1 MANLN
6 YSEYYWLGFLLYS
19 ITVIGIGFFV
29 WFKEKKSGHDT
40 DNQTY
45 WAASKNLSGWS
56 VGLSISASMMSISWS
71 CVYGVQLFYWYGIGA
86 SWLLINPWLV
96 TMLGFYIF
104 TPLFR
109 KLNAFSQ
116 PELLEK
122 KFGVKARQFLSPA
135 LVLVFI
141 TWTGAEIFA
150 AGNIIAPFLKIPV
163 PVTLLL
169 ISIVVAVYSFTG
181 GFEAVI
187 STDKIQFAL
196 VALFITIIGFLGI
209 KAVGSEINPFLLLKD
224 IVLPPKSQN
233 NSMFF
238 SPGIGLILMTFI
250 AYLPGW
256 LIETDVWVRLQAGR
270 TDKHARKGILL
281 AGMNSFIF
289 VGIIPLFIGLSALY
303 LYPAVDGAIPARLQ
317 DGALIFTVLMQ
328 DYAPV
333 WLSVILSVGLIA
345 AAMSTIDT
353 CGNIV
358 ALSISYDLL
367 EPVLKNKLSSEQ
379 LNKLAR
385 WMSVLAILISF
396 FYALFT
402 ESLWDIFYLSS
413 GILTTTVFIP
423 VISTFIPGTQRMQV
437 YLSILFGFFGTLI
450 SYFVLKDVAIL
461 FNTGLEYIIVGLIF
475 SLLGFLIGR
484 IKVFQTSKE

>member
-1 MANLN
+1 MEIDNSLF
-6 YSEYYWLGFLLYS
+6 YWFGFLLYS
-19 ITVIGIGFFV
+19 VTVIGIGFYV
-29 WFKEKKSGHDT
+29 WRKDKNSGHET

-71 CVYGVQLFYWYGIGA
+71 CVYGVQLFYWYGPGA
-86 SWLLINPWLV
+86 AWLLIIPWLL
-96 TMLGFYIF
+96 TMAGFFVF

-109 KLNAFSQ
+109 KLNTFSQ

-122 KFGVKARQFLSPA
+122 KFGIRARQFLSPA
-135 LVLVFI
+135 LVIVFI

-150 AGNIIAPFLKIPV
+150 AGNIIAPFLQIPV
-163 PVTLLL
+163 PITLLL
-169 ISIVVAVYSFTG
+169 ISIVVALYSFTG

-187 STDKIQFAL
+187 STDKIQFTL
-196 VALFITIIGFLGI
+196 VAIFITIIGYLGI
-209 KAVGSEINPFLLLKD
+209 KAVSSEVNPLLLFD
-224 IVLPPKSQN
+224 NLVSPPKTN
-233 NSMFF
+233 NTSMLF
-238 SPGIGLILMTFI
+238 SPGIALIAMTFI

-270 TDKHARKGILL
+270 SNNQARKGIVL
-281 AGMNSFIF
+281 ASINSLVF

-303 LYPAVDGAIPARLQ
+303 LYPATNGVIPPQLQ
-317 DGALIFTVLMQ
+317 DGALIFTVIMQ

-358 ALSISYDLL
+358 ALSISYDML
-367 EPVLKNKLSSEQ
+367 EPALKNKWNAQ
-379 LNKLAR
+379 KLNKLAR
-385 WMSVLAILISF
+385 WMSVLAIFISF
-396 FYALFT
+396 VYALFT
-402 ESLWDIFYLSS
+402 DSLWDIFYLSS

-423 VISTFIPGTQRMQV
+423 VISTFIPGTKRMQV
-437 YLSILFGFFGTLI
+437 YLSIFFGLIGTLI
-450 SYFVLKDVAIL
+450 FYFVLKDVSIL
-461 FNTGLEYIIVGLIF
+461 FNTGLEYIVIGFIF
-475 SLLGFLIGR
+475 SLIGFFVGR
-484 IKVFQTSKE
+484 LSVFQSSKG